1 MPVSPESW
9 PENEVRNATDYAA
22 MCPPLVSVLAEQMKS
37 AAMKTDDRP
46 RKPPAVDEDC
56 LYLNVIAPGWPTNAD
71 TEKIGVP
78 VAVLIH
84 GGGFQLGS
92 ARDFD
97 WRFLADK
104 YVRHGI
110 VLVVIQY
117 RLGQFGH

>member
-22 MCPPLVSVLAEQMKS
+22 MCPPLVSAMTEQIKPL
-37 AAMKTDDRP
+37 TTENDDRP
-46 RKPPAVDEDC
+46 IKPPTVDEDC
-56 LYLNVIAPGWPTNAD
+56 LYLNVIAPGWAINAD
-71 TEKIGVP
+71 AKGVRVP

-84 GGGFQLGS
+84 GGGFQVGS
-92 ARDFD
+92 AQDFD
-97 WRFLADK
+97 WRFIADK
-104 YVRHGI
+104 YVRHVI